1 MSDKII
7 IGVDVDGVLR
17 DFANDLMHVVMR
29 DYPQY
34 LIPGQDVIDDWRLE
48 KCFNCSK
55 EKLQSIYW
63 DTNVDEIMGNG
74 NKIPGSELQITELL
88 DFANQHEDLVE
99 FWAVTSQKKHAFHY
113 TLKWLGQQG
122 YNFKRV
128 VFERGREKW
137 KVGVDWLIDDSPS
150 NWEAWKEGRGDD
162 KNYILMDAVYNQ
174 HIEPT
179 IRIKELLEIYDIV
192 RK

>member
-17 DFANDLMHVVMR
+17 DFSNDLMHVVMR

-74 NKIPGSELQITELL
+74 SKIPGSELQITELL

-99 FWAVTSQKKHAFHY
+99 FWVVTSQKKHAFHY

-162 KNYILMDAVYNQ
+162 KNYILMDAEHNQ
-174 HIEPT
+174 HIKPT
-179 IRIKELLEIYDIV
+179 FRIKELLEIYDIV
-192 RK
+192 RI